1 MSNLFKKT
9 IACGAIIMIAGI
21 SCGTMIAIPDIVDY
35 HRRKLNIKHQEKV
48 NDQRAEMYKSLLKMG
63 MDHEKGRTLTMD
75 TYQSDEDVK

>member
-9 IACGAIIMIAGI
+9 IAVGAIIMTAGI
-21 SCGTMIAIPDIVDY
+21 SCGIMVAIPDIISY

-63 MDHEKGRTLTMD
+63 MDHDKGRKLAMD
-75 TYQSDEDVK
+75 TYQSDEDIL